1 MPTRIGFSGGGV
13 SRKYL
18 IKNGVYLVQPR
29 ATTGNITQFDNSV
42 RIYHNGGTNDNIT
55 SSLDFSNTA
64 MNLIIEFDLK
74 PMNGPV
80 AWNRLYVDN
89 SQFIDLATVV
99 AVGLVSGTSN
109 GIIKLTSASGGAT
122 YARCDMRIKNV
133 YIKD

>member
-1 MPTRIGFSGGGV
+1 MPNIFRLGGGGV

-18 IKNGVYLVQPR
+18 IKNGHYVVQPR

-42 RIYHNGGTNDNIT
+42 RIYHNGGLNDNIT
-55 SSLDFSNTA
+55 SSIDFSNTA

-74 PMNGPV
+74 LVNGPV
-80 AWNRLYVDN
+80 NWNRLYVDN

-99 AVGLVSGTSN
+99 MDGLASVTSN
-109 GIIKLTSASGGAT
+109 GIIKLTSGGGGAT

-133 YIKD
+133 YIKE